1 MDTGASITN
10 FLLYYIKEDL
20 LYFYGKKF
28 ENLKYIKVCD
38 FIKKIGI
45 SQKYVSGL
53 NHKYIW
59 PLSFL

>member
-38 FIKKIGI
+38 FIKNRDQSEIRFRVK
-45 SQKYVSGL
+45 S
-53 NHKYIW
+53 
-59 PLSFL
+59 